1 MHCIN
6 TSHPEY
12 RDLLNSTGISPAVL
26 KTKISVWMDNNSTD
40 RFPTMEELNIT
51 PGTINATL
59 KIIDVLEKIQ
69 RNVFTQ
75 DKLQGWINDLQKQGV
90 SAQQIELFKEVAKP
104 GMTKGEIATSIAA
117 TYSYTVEINIA
128 KETAS
133 GANRVAGYNTDNIDV
148 NSLKITK
155 SDFGDFIVKD
165 KNGMLLNPIAYKT
178 RQEAQEAINNIRQ
191 KPSQYYSNL
200 TVPGGTNYTENEIA
214 TPAITPSIKG
224 HAQFA
229 TDQGIGWFRSDDKVI
244 PGEDYDE
251 LEWIDE
257 QEQEIGVPFQSSKKT
272 KQVVGSFE
280 KTKIRRILEVQ
291 SDLFQKGRDKK
302 YLSDQVQY
310 NQKVDKINPK
320 IVIEKDIEWPD
331 GYSAKIIIRQQY
343 DINYNIPNNI
353 DTRNLSNIF
362 KDGKKYFGILPEN
375 VRLEYD
381 KAVRTEYD
389 KLETVVSPQNNFL
402 QLLNKEN
409 NWVTFFIKSI
419 IQDSAKKGYEKVLFP
434 SGNTASKV
442 EGHTTLEEFKKVK
455 EDRIKE
461 LKADKLK
468 VENLE
473 KTVKQEDLYLEFYG
487 EDGLE
492 RRTFN
497 TLKELQ
503 EFSQRNSGWENE
515 KIGVNNYG
523 SYKVLNSTESI
534 DNEIN
539 QLKQELARVETE
551 GFGALKPIFN
561 FYENT
566 VSNIL
571 RKQYGKENVKVITDE
586 YGNTWNEVSVETQP
600 TNNTILYQV
609 NSDSKSPTVEE
620 RVEELDKKLI
630 AWAKKHGISVEAIK
644 EVQARFPGRYDEK
657 AIGIADFVN
666 NLIALADNAKIDTLP
681 EEIAH
686 FAIEIMLNDPSTLR
700 ALEEVVT
707 TGVYAAVKEEYKDIY
722 TEEIEFRKEALAK
735 ILANEI
741 VGQFTGAAILG
752 KKNTFWKYLKAMGE
766 KFLKWVKTNFNQNT
780 EARYELENFIKPLAL
795 SILNE
800 DYLGNLDPNIV
811 RNAEIAYQLEE
822 EQPESFEEEPVED
835 VSITQ
840 KKKFL
845 KEAILQMADR
855 IKLLERSAK
864 SRVVIDN
871 LEEEV
876 RSLEKLVELG
886 KLDLGISSFIEL
898 ASTEITTIH
907 DALLKAKASGN
918 VNPSTLVVSKNFIDM
933 YDNLFNS
940 FIEDMY
946 AFNIEEDA
954 VAELKKQIHNLAGTI
969 KDARGL
975 NKVLLQASSIKA
987 LTKANL
993 DHNGRVIDPTFDAK
1007 NIMEDAY
1014 DDVSAWRLLV
1024 GNYKY
1029 ADSKI
1034 LKAAHKI
1041 IFDSVARVQRFTVGL
1056 ANTILSSQ
1064 ETFLKS
1070 GLKVDDLVEQ
1080 DEKGNNTHYFLREYN
1095 WSKYYAKLAETKQA
1109 IADAL
1114 GYENYNQIHVSLLST
1129 EDKQTRRKLWEKF
1142 FAENT
1147 VTKVSSDLVDN
1158 VAVINKTVVPNDSY
1172 KNPKYAEMMANPIAR
1187 DYYETLIAAKKDAV
1201 MKLPAKYRTDKL
1213 IYMVPPMLKSTL
1225 DRISTVRG
1233 TKSFLSTMGALAGE
1247 ALFVTE
1253 DETQFGQLNVLNNKM
1268 VPIYFTRPL
1277 DDTKDLSFD
1286 LARSVT
1292 LFAEMAEN
1300 FHDMNKIAGD
1310 LGTIQLTLA
1319 ERNYIK
1325 GGKKPQRKK
1334 GVESSEYAALEVLLD
1349 SNVFGI
1355 ERKALAS
1362 KPIAENNLTK
1372 KLGIAGKQFSWT
1384 KASQRFAGFIRD
1396 NNLAFNIP
1404 SSLSGWLKGSGD
1416 SMIEDAI
1423 GLYTTVESKNWARVE
1438 FGSNLLSVMG
1448 AIGKA
1453 KQTNKMHLILQQA
1466 SIADLSKMLY
1476 ETNKNRLSRKLLNH
1490 DILYTTFAT
1499 GDYGIKG
1506 RVTLAIYDNYRLYK
1520 GQFLTRERFYEK
1532 TAKEKNV
1539 TDNKEHRKSVSK
1551 EWSSLRDKSLY
1562 NAYEVVDG
1570 NLTIKKEFEQ
1580 YVTDSVL
1587 NSVKGK
1593 VENVTTYVDGTM
1605 SPTDKGKLARSIAGD
1620 FVLMHRGW
1628 FVGMMDTR
1636 LRKEGINYI
1645 TEEEEIGTYRGTVS
1659 AFHHM
1664 FWQTLVKDKAG
1675 IQASFAAWNDLSPAK
1690 KRGVQ
1695 KTVLDALFLT
1705 IASFLAAIVNVAAD
1719 ADDEKDWTLQYAA
1732 YQMNRLL
1739 LEQGAAWSPAELVQ
1753 MIDEPVVGARMIK
1766 DIFDLQE
1773 MFNYSEV
1780 YERGMYAGKSHMK
1793 KWWMKKTPFRNL
1805 YELQYPDLKNQ
1816 FIKTLTN
1823 SAVYSM
1829 LSPEEA
1835 NSITA
1840 TDIFKNNIV
1849 PFSNGYSDNV
1859 DQSVNSAVEYL
1870 QGDTTEPNEFN

>member
-12 RDLLNSTGISPAVL
+12 RDLLNSTGIIPAVL

-40 RFPTMEELNIT
+40 RFPTAEEL
-51 PGTINATL
+51 TL
-59 KIIDVLEKIQ
+59 PSKAIPNSSQARSAELEK
-69 RNVFTQ
+69 
-75 DKLQGWINDLQKQGV
+75 
-90 SAQQIELFKEVAKP
+90 
-104 GMTKGEIATSIAA
+104 
-117 TYSYTVEINIA
+117 
-128 KETAS
+128 
-133 GANRVAGYNTDNIDV
+133 
-148 NSLKITK
+148 
-155 SDFGDFIVKD
+155 
-165 KNGMLLNPIAYKT
+165 
-178 RQEAQEAINNIRQ
+178 
-191 KPSQYYSNL
+191 NL
-200 TVPGGTNYTENEIA
+200 T
-214 TPAITPSIKG
+214 
-224 HAQFA
+224 
-229 TDQGIGWFRSDDKVI
+229 
-244 PGEDYDE
+244 
-251 LEWIDE
+251 
-257 QEQEIGVPFQSSKKT
+257 
-272 KQVVGSFE
+272 
-280 KTKIRRILEVQ
+280 
-291 SDLFQKGRDKK
+291 
-302 YLSDQVQY
+302 
-310 NQKVDKINPK
+310 
-320 IVIEKDIEWPD
+320 
-331 GYSAKIIIRQQY
+331 
-343 DINYNIPNNI
+343 
-353 DTRNLSNIF
+353 
-362 KDGKKYFGILPEN
+362 
-375 VRLEYD
+375 
-381 KAVRTEYD
+381 
-389 KLETVVSPQNNFL
+389 
-402 QLLNKEN
+402 
-409 NWVTFFIKSI
+409 
-419 IQDSAKKGYEKVLFP
+419 
-434 SGNTASKV
+434 
-442 EGHTTLEEFKKVK
+442 
-455 EDRIKE
+455 
-461 LKADKLK
+461 
-468 VENLE
+468 
-473 KTVKQEDLYLEFYG
+473 
-487 EDGLE
+487 
-492 RRTFN
+492 
-497 TLKELQ
+497 
-503 EFSQRNSGWENE
+503 
-515 KIGVNNYG
+515 
-523 SYKVLNSTESI
+523 
-534 DNEIN
+534 
-539 QLKQELARVETE
+539 
-551 GFGALKPIFN
+551 
-561 FYENT
+561 
-566 VSNIL
+566 
-571 RKQYGKENVKVITDE
+571 
-586 YGNTWNEVSVETQP
+586 
-600 TNNTILYQV
+600 
-609 NSDSKSPTVEE
+609 
-620 RVEELDKKLI
+620 
-630 AWAKKHGISVEAIK
+630 AWARKHGISIEAIK
-644 EVQARFPGRYDEK
+644 EVQARFPGRYDEN
-657 AIGIADFVN
+657 AIGVADFVN

-700 ALEEVVT
+700 ALEEVST

-780 EARYELENFIKPLAL
+780 EARYDLENFIKPLAL

-822 EQPESFEEEPVED
+822 DQDPESFEEEPVED

-1070 GLKVDDLVEQ
+1070 GLKVDDLVEK

-1095 WSKYYAKLAETKQA
+1095 WSKYYAKLAETKQE

-1187 DYYETLIAAKKDAV
+1187 DYYETLIEAKKDAV